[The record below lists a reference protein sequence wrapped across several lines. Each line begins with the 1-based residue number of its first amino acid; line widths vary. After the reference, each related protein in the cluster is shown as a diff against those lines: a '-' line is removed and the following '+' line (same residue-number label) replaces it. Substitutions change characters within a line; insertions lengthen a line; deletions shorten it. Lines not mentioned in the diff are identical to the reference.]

1 MSPFSSEV
9 ELFALV
15 CVLYVYDC
23 SVLLFANEALLTA
36 KSQRRWSLE
45 LGLHGFLLAGR
56 SLCILNPLTPQS
68 PAFRLTWDF
77 LRPGSGVPDTG
88 WSQQA
93 ERLRRLS
100 VTTGI
105 SAVALLVLLPM
116 GLFSPLRLYALV
128 PALSLLYGS
137 AIVGL
142 VRLRNLRS
150 EFNFTGAR
158 YAGFVV
164 ECLACPPFAANMV
177 RRIALQQRV
186 AESLPAAG
194 ARLLSPEAWDRL
206 RSRCKS
212 LLDMELEQLDGASLE
227 RAPLDAAK
235 RALDTLPV
243 GP

>member
-1 MSPFSSEV
+1 LNPFSSEV

-15 CVLYVYDC
+15 CVLYLYDC

-36 KSQRRWSLE
+36 RPQRRWSLE
-45 LGLHGFLLAGR
+45 LGFYGFILAGR
-56 SLCILNPLTPQS
+56 SLCILNPFTPQF
-68 PAFRLTWDF
+68 PAFRLSWDF
-77 LRPGSGVPDTG
+77 LRPGSGVPDTR

-93 ERLRRLS
+93 DRLRRLS

-105 SAVALLVLLPM
+105 SAVALLVLLPL

-142 VRLRNLRS
+142 VRLSSLRS
-150 EFNFTGAR
+150 ELNLTGAR
-158 YAGFVV
+158 YAGFIF

-186 AESLPAAG
+186 PESLPAAG

-212 LLDMELEQLDGASLE
+212 LLDMELERLDGAALE